1 MSSDLEFRT
10 ATQQDLDRVIAIHG
24 SAFPDPRR
32 EPERRRN
39 FLANPLGTID
49 DLWLALDHGEIVGH
63 AFLFRTEAFFGD
75 RPVPTAAIAS
85 VGVAPEAR
93 GRGVA
98 SGLLD
103 HLHREAVTRGAAI
116 ALLYAF
122 RHAFYGRHGYAPVS
136 TSARWAFAPE
146 SGPDA
151 WLRAFRVAD
160 ARAPRAGDTAALE
173 SLYERAALG
182 KTGWIRRPRALWDA
196 KWLDERNHVV
206 VVGPAD
212 APRGYALFVYDQVE
226 GHARTTIAVE
236 EMVSA
241 DAEAR
246 RVLFGF
252 LAAQRDQVAE
262 VEMELDVDDPI
273 AFALVDP
280 DRRRH
285 GTARVEHTL
294 GTITTG
300 PMVRILDLDRAL
312 RARGYLYDTRSRV
325 RLGDRALSLKAAG
338 GVVAIEEVA
347 AVEVEIDAPFVPSV
361 LFGSL
366 APSAAAAID
375 GARGAGSALA
385 NADALLGLPRFSAI
399 DRF

>member
-1 MSSDLEFRT
+1 MRSDLEFRT
-10 ATQQDLDRVIAIHG
+10 ATQQDLDRVITIHG
-24 SAFPDPRR
+24 SAFPDPRL

-49 DLWLALDHGEIVGH
+49 DLWLAIDRGEIVGH
-63 AFLFRTEAFFGD
+63 AFLFRTEAFFGG
-75 RPVPTAAIAS
+75 RPVPIAAIAS

-103 HLHREAVTRGAAI
+103 HLHREAASRGAAI
-116 ALLYAF
+116 ALLHAF
-122 RHAFYGRHGYAPVS
+122 RHAFYARHGYAPVS

-146 SGPDA
+146 SVPDA
-151 WLRAFRVAD
+151 WLRAFRAAD
-160 ARAPRAGDTAALE
+160 ARSPRGGETAALE
-173 SLYERAALG
+173 ALYERAALA

-206 VVGPAD
+206 VVGPPD
-212 APRGYALFVYDQVE
+212 APRGYASFVYDQVE
-226 GHARTTIAVE
+226 GHARTSIAVE
-236 EMVSA
+236 EIVA
-241 DAEAR
+241 IDAEAR
-246 RVLFGF
+246 RILFGF
-252 LAAQRDQVAE
+252 FAAQRDQVTE
-262 VEMELDVDDPI
+262 VELELDVDDPF

-285 GTARVEHTL
+285 GTARVEHAV

-312 RARGYLYDTRSRV
+312 RARGYLYDTRSRA
-325 RLGDRALSLKAAG
+325 RLGDRSLSLKAAG
-338 GVVAIEEVA
+338 GVVAIEETN
-347 AVEVEIDAPFVPSV
+347 AVEVEIDAALVASV
-361 LFGSL
+361 LFGALS
-366 APSAAAAID
+366 PSAAAAID
-375 GARGAGSALA
+375 GARGAASALA